1 MSHRVR
7 LTLPA
12 EVQGMEISDWWDA
25 NRPKAPGL
33 FDEEMAKAL
42 DFLSGAPHSGVQL
55 RGRRRGLRRI
65 VLHKTRYY
73 VYYRVYEAAREVE
86 VVAIWHTS
94 KGKGP
99 PL

>member
-1 MSHRVR
+1 MSYRVR

-12 EVQGMEISDWWDA
+12 EVQGLEISDWWDA

-33 FDEEMAKAL
+33 FDHEMAKAL
-42 DFLSGAPHSGVQL
+42 EFLSRAPHSGVSL

-73 VYYRVYEAAREVE
+73 VYYRIDEADREVE
-86 VVAIWHTS
+86 VMAVWHTS
-94 KGKGP
+94 KGSGP
-99 PL
+99 PI